1 MNAPKTHI
9 ETYGYKTLC
18 GLKTRPLWLVNVVC
32 VYREHATCKSCIRNC
47 NAWNWINQER
57 NV

>member
-1 MNAPKTHI
+1 MNTPKKHI

-18 GLKTRPLWLVNVVC
+18 GLKTRPLWMVNTVC
-32 VYREHATCKSCIRNC
+32 VDRQDATCNSCIRNC
-47 NAWNWINQER
+47 DAWNRENWKR